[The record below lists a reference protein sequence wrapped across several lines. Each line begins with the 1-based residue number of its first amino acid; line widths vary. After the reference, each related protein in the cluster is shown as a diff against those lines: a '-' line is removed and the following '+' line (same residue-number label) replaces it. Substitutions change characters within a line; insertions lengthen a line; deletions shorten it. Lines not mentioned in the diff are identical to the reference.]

1 MLTVKERGHFVA
13 TLRYVHVTLMETLAA
28 WVPTTPEVEVKLLL
42 GEHIWD
48 VAQHADSLGK
58 RTFELRLPLQHSV
71 RAAEPYVAFLAEVRA
86 IEPTPERLAAMYD
99 VVVPGLVARQRR
111 YLEQTDKLVDA
122 PTVRI
127 LERYL
132 ADTARMIDG
141 GPRAAPRAAGAA
153 DRPIANGSPPSRRAR
168 PSSSSWPPRPPE
180 TVAGGSLRC
189 GSPRETKIVRG
200 IELRKDPAREPC
212 FKIVHLH
219 HDVPDAPSTTPEGRL
234 MRAHREYNQEVQ
246 TLEIAALC
254 LVDFPDA
261 PWQLRMELARQCWD
275 EARHAALSYRYVTEL
290 GGWKGMYPI
299 ANLDWSVVAMLDSLP
314 ARLAV
319 QHRTFEAGSLDI
331 EMAAIPM
338 MREMGQDAAADV
350 KDAVDA
356 DEIQHVRFGNEWVR
370 RLTDADPRAVLQ
382 IAAAMK
388 WLQKVVE
395 ATGLDALKDIPTSDQ
410 ARQLAGFTQAEVST
424 VAHLH
429 QAAIAGRLDR
439 QPGESAVR

>member
-1 MLTVKERGHFVA
+1 MPLVK
-13 TLRYVHVTLMETLAA
+13 
-28 WVPTTPEVEVKLLL
+28 
-42 GEHIWD
+42 
-48 VAQHADSLGK
+48 
-58 RTFELRLPLQHSV
+58 
-71 RAAEPYVAFLAEVRA
+71 
-86 IEPTPERLAAMYD
+86 
-99 VVVPGLVARQRR
+99 
-111 YLEQTDKLVDA
+111 
-122 PTVRI
+122 
-127 LERYL
+127 
-132 ADTARMIDG
+132 
-141 GPRAAPRAAGAA
+141 
-153 DRPIANGSPPSRRAR
+153 
-168 PSSSSWPPRPPE
+168 
-180 TVAGGSLRC
+180 
-189 GSPRETKIVRG
+189 ETKIVRG
-200 IELRKDPAREPC
+200 IELRKDPAREAC

-219 HDVPDAPSTTPEGRL
+219 HDVPDAPGTTPEGRL

-246 TLEIAALC
+246 SLEVAALC

-275 EARHAALSYRYVTEL
+275 EARHAAISHRYLTEL

-338 MREMGQDAAADV
+338 MREMGQDAAAEV

-356 DEIQHVRFGNEWVR
+356 DEIQHVRFGNDWVR

-388 WLQKVVE
+388 WLQNLVE

-410 ARQLAGFTQAEVST
+410 ARNLAGFTQAEVST
-424 VAHLH
+424 VARLH
-429 QAAIAGRLDR
+429 QAAIAGSTP
-439 QPGESAVR
+439 PGNPPP

>member
-1 MLTVKERGHFVA
+1 M
-13 TLRYVHVTLMETLAA
+13 
-28 WVPTTPEVEVKLLL
+28 
-42 GEHIWD
+42 
-48 VAQHADSLGK
+48 
-58 RTFELRLPLQHSV
+58 RLP
-71 RAAEPYVAFLAEVRA
+71 
-86 IEPTPERLAAMYD
+86 
-99 VVVPGLVARQRR
+99 
-111 YLEQTDKLVDA
+111 K
-122 PTVRI
+122 
-127 LERYL
+127 
-132 ADTARMIDG
+132 
-141 GPRAAPRAAGAA
+141 
-153 DRPIANGSPPSRRAR
+153 
-168 PSSSSWPPRPPE
+168 
-180 TVAGGSLRC
+180 
-189 GSPRETKIVRG
+189 ETKIVGG

-234 MRAHREYNQEVQ
+234 MRAHREYNQELQ
-246 TLEIAALC
+246 SLEVAALC

-275 EARHAALSYRYVTEL
+275 EARHTALSYRYVKEL
-290 GGWKGMYPI
+290 GGRKGMYPI

-356 DEIQHVRFGNEWVR
+356 DEIQHVRFGNDWVR

-429 QAAIAGRLDR
+429 QAAIAGSGPPDNP
-439 QPGESAVR
+439 QA